1 MNLAARSSR
10 AEGEGGGA
18 PGSETAG
25 RTPENGEAF
34 LIAGFG
40 GIGDHVRCFA
50 LARHVARRFPGVA
63 IDFLCRSPTD
73 RLVRFVP
80 ELRKA
85 WVDNTPHRALGLR
98 QKLGLAGRLR
108 SERYRR
114 VYVVSRTYKAAIVP
128 FLAGIPERVGWFGEG
143 RLFLI
148 NQVRWGEGQIH
159 GETEKVCA
167 LAREPGEVME
177 AILPPRLKVEPTDLY
192 AWQKSAQAVPDGRPV
207 IALAPGAYNVKRLWP
222 AQRFAEI
229 AAAFAARGFAV
240 WVLGGPAEAEA
251 ARIIAAAAPVRDFT
265 ATPLEEAV
273 FQAASANVL
282 LGNDSGILHM
292 TAALEVPCVGLFG
305 PTVCAITGPSNACV
319 REVRPP
325 QGSLD
330 LSQISTRT
338 VEDALLMQ
346 ISHLQHSMSTFS
358 FTEQW

>member
-1 MNLAARSSR
+1 M
-10 AEGEGGGA
+10 
-18 PGSETAG
+18 
-25 RTPENGEAF
+25 
-34 LIAGFG
+34 
-40 GIGDHVRCFA
+40 
-50 LARHVARRFPGVA
+50 ARRHPGVA

-85 WVDNTPHRALGLR
+85 WVDDTPHRALGL
-98 QKLGLAGRLR
+98 QEKFDLASRLR
-108 SERYRR
+108 GEKYRR

-128 FLAGIPERVGWFGEG
+128 FLAGIPQRVGWFGEG
-143 RLFLI
+143 RLFVI
-148 NQVRWGEGQIH
+148 NQVRWGEKEIH

-177 AILPPRLKVEPTDLY
+177 AILPPRLKVQPADLY
-192 AWQKSAQAVPDGRPV
+192 AWQKSNQIPADGRPV
-207 IALAPGAYNVKRLWP
+207 LAIAPGAYNVKRLWP

-229 AAAFAARGFAV
+229 AAAFAARGFSV

-265 ATPLEEAV
+265 TTPLEEAV
-273 FQAASANVL
+273 FQVASSSVV
-282 LGNDSGILHM
+282 LGNDSGMLHL
-292 TAALEVPCVGLFG
+292 TGALEVPCVGLFG
-305 PTVCAITGPSNACV
+305 PTVCAITGPSNTCV

-325 QGSLD
+325 RGSLD
-330 LSQISTRT
+330 LTQIPVRA